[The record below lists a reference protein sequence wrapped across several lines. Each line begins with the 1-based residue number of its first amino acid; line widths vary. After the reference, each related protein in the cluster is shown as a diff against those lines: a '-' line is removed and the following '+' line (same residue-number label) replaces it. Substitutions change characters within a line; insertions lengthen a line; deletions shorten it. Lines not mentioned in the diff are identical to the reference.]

1 MRAAVYQ
8 GKQQFAIED
17 LADPA
22 PAPGQVVVDVE
33 FCAICGT
40 DVHAIM
46 YDIAPVG
53 TVLGHEYSG
62 VISRVGS
69 GVERWKVGD
78 RVIGG
83 GGEPPPTLASARGP
97 RFNYRNDGFPTGRI
111 RAYAEKVLMEE
122 WGPIAIPESV
132 SSAEAAMCEPC
143 AVAVHAVRISKM
155 RLGDTVAVLGAGPI
169 GLLCM
174 QVARAAGASRVFVS
188 EPAPARAK
196 VSRAIWTS
204 CVSACR

>member
-1 MRAAVYQ
+1 MRAAVYR
-8 GKQQFAIED
+8 GNQQFAIED
-17 LADPA
+17 LADPD
-22 PAPGQVVVDVE
+22 PSPGQVVVDVE

-40 DVHAIM
+40 DVHAFL
-46 YDIAPVG
+46 YDIAPTG
-53 TVLGHEYSG
+53 SVLGHEYSG
-62 VISRVGS
+62 VISRVGP

-83 GGEPPPTLASARGP
+83 GGEPPPTLTSARGP
-97 RFNYRNDGFPTGRI
+97 RFNYRNDGFPTERI

-122 WGPIAIPESV
+122 WEPISIPEGV

-169 GLLCM
+169 GLLCV
-174 QVARAAGASRVFVS
+174 QVAKAAGASRVS
-188 EPAPARAK
+188 
-196 VSRAIWTS
+196 I
-204 CVSACR
+204 